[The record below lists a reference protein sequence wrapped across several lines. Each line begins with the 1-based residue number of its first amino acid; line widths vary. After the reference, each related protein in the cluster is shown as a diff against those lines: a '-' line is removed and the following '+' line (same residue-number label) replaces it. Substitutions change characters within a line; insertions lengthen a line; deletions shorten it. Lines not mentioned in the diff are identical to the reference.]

1 LVVNI
6 FKDFLFMPKKIAIL
20 GSTGS
25 IGLSTLQVIQK
36 LKPHFQVV
44 GLTAYRN
51 FKELARQIKAFK
63 PKLAAIS
70 DEKFFEDLKGLCKG
84 TATKLLTGQ
93 EGLVAVAAESGADLV
108 VSAIVG
114 AAGLKPTLEAIRKG
128 KDIALA
134 NKETMV
140 MAGDVVTLAARKSG
154 SKILPVDSEHCA
166 VFQCLQGCPDPQ
178 EVHQVLLTASGGPF
192 RQLDRNQFHRITLQ
206 QALHHPTWRMGPKIT
221 IDSATLMN
229 KGLEVI
235 EAHYLFDM
243 PYEKIAIVVHPESI
257 IHSMVEYIDGSVLAQ
272 LGTTDMQIPIQ
283 YALTYPRRSFSPVGR
298 LDLTAI
304 QKLHFER
311 PDRKKFPC
319 VDLAYEAGEKGK
331 GFPAVLNAAN
341 EVAVARFLKEEIRF
355 VDIPKIIE
363 KTLKKFRPLTNP
375 NLDAILRSDQWAR
388 ELALA
393 K

>member
-1 LVVNI
+1 
-6 FKDFLFMPKKIAIL
+6 MSKKITIL

-25 IGLSTLQVIQK
+25 IGQSALQVVQK
-36 LKPHFQVV
+36 LKPAFQVA

-51 FKELARQIKAFK
+51 VKELARQIKTYQ

-70 DEKFFEDLKGLCKG
+70 DVRCYEDLKTLTKG
-84 TATKLLTGQ
+84 SRTQILAGE

-108 VSAIVG
+108 LSAIVG

-140 MAGDVVTLAARKSG
+140 MAGDVVTNAARKSG
-154 SKILPVDSEHCA
+154 SRILPVDSEHCA
-166 VFQCLQGCPDPQ
+166 VFQCLQGCPNPK
-178 EVHQVLLTASGGPF
+178 EVHKVLLTASGGPF
-192 RQLDRNQFHRITLQ
+192 RQLEQSQFHKITLQ
-206 QALHHPTWRMGPKIT
+206 QALNHPTWRMGPKIT

-235 EAHYLFDM
+235 EAHYLFNM
-243 PYEKIAIVVHPESI
+243 PYEKIDIVVHPESI

-283 YALTYPRRSFSPVGR
+283 YALTFPARAFSPVKR

-304 QKLHFER
+304 QRLHFER
-311 PDRKKFPC
+311 PNRGKFPC
-319 VDLAYEAGEKGK
+319 VDLAYEAGKKGN

-341 EVAVARFLKEEIRF
+341 EVAVARFLRKEIRF
-355 VDIPKIIE
+355 IDIPKIIE
-363 KTLKKFRPLTNP
+363 KTMKKFRPLTNST
-375 NLDAILRSDQWAR
+375 LDAILKSDRWAR

-393 K
+393 T